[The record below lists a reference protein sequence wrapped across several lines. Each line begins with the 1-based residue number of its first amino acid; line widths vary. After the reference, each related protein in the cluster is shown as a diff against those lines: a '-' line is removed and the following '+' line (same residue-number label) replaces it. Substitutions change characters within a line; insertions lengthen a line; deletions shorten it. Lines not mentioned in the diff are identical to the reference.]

1 MGKHRN
7 GSDRPPPIYEV
18 GYKKP
23 PSEHQ
28 FKPGNKAAKGRRK
41 KRRASVPGMLL
52 KYLSRPIKAQLGGKA
67 CTISRLEAAVMQLGN
82 NFVTKPDRNLKIVLP
97 LLKEAFGEIS
107 EAEGGTGPDHTANLR
122 AKIEAMAER
131 SKSNMVAHR
140 ARLRLEGKLDEL
152 RKYDAEILGDDPE
165 A

>member
-52 KYLSRPIKAQLGGKA
+52 KYLSR
-67 CTISRLEAAVMQLGN
+67 
-82 NFVTKPDRNLKIVLP
+82 PDRNLKIVLP